1 MKQYAHAKVNLYLE
15 ITGRTASGY
24 HTLESLMCP
33 IGIHDTL
40 HYDFGAPSLSVTC
53 SDPRIPQGEGNLAW
67 EAAQRFFG
75 AVGFRETVHIHIRK
89 RIPAGAGLGGGSSDA
104 ACVLNGLNRHYGS
117 RLDRDA
123 LLRLGSAIG
132 ADVPFFIEG
141 RPAIASGIGDRLRP
155 FTGLPPLPL
164 LVVYPGRPLST
175 AAVYKKLNYGLTKKE
190 KLNKHSTFREHG
202 FRPERDLFNDLEVP
216 AIAMEP
222 EIAVVKAALRKHGAQ
237 GVLMSGSG
245 SSVFG
250 VFDSAATAARA
261 KRSLSYRAGWQVM
274 ITELLVADNR
284 GPRRWKRPGAQ

>member
-40 HYDFGAPSLSVTC
+40 HYDFGAPTLSVTC

-175 AAVYKKLNYGLTKKE
+175 AAVYKKLNFGLTKKE
-190 KLNKHSTFREHG
+190 KLNKHSTFRDR
-202 FRPERDLFNDLEVP
+202 FFKPERDLFNDLERP
-216 AIAMEP
+216 AMAMEP
-222 EIAVVKAALRKHGAQ
+222 EIAAIKTALLRHGAR
-237 GVLMSGSG
+237 GALMSGSG

-250 VFDSAATAARA
+250 IFEDPNAARRA
-261 KRSLSYRAGWQVM
+261 KQRLDRRNGWMVM
-274 ITELLVADNR
+274 ETGLRVEKDR
-284 GPRRWKRPGAQ
+284 